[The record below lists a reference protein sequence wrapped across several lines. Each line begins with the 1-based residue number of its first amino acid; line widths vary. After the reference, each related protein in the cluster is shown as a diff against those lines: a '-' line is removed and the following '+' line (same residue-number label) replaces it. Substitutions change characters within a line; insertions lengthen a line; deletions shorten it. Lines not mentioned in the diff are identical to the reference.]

1 MSVLQAIF
9 ESCKTDSFVLAMTFK
24 TILRKK
30 RLERLKIVS
39 NTGFCKKRGKY
50 RRVFFILKEVKTPN
64 ISQTKN
70 LWLLQYIFIYFQ
82 NLNGFL
88 QVGVAKLGCKFS
100 NSLLFVSH
108 KFAHF
113 ALHICLQKKERGLR
127 ICQEAVHL
135 GI

>member
-1 MSVLQAIF
+1 
-9 ESCKTDSFVLAMTFK
+9 MTFK
-24 TILRKK
+24 TISLEK

-39 NTGFCKKRGKY
+39 NTGFCKNGENID
-50 RRVFFILKEVKTPN
+50 VFFYFEGSKNSKHIANQKPIVN
-64 ISQTKN
+64 IYRST
-70 LWLLQYIFIYFQ
+70 YIFIYFQ

-88 QVGVAKLGCKFS
+88 HVGVAKLGCKFS